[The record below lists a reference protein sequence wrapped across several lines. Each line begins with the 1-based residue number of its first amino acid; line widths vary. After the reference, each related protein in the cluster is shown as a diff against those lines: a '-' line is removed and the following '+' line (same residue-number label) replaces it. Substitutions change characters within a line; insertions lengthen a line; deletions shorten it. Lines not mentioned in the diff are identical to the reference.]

1 MGVKE
6 DGLLMGSYVFI
17 GIFIVGALLLGE
29 YAAFSSK
36 DRSASGANRT

>member
-6 DGLLMGSYVFI
+6 DGLLMGTYVFM
-17 GIFIVGALLLGE
+17 GLFIVAALLLGE
-29 YAAFSSK
+29 YSAFNSK